1 MVFNL
6 TNKTALI
13 TGAGS
18 GTGIGF
24 ASAKFLTSMGAKVFI
39 TGKSDRIIDR
49 AKELNCPYFVAD
61 LTKEAEV
68 LKLIKL
74 VDQEFG
80 QLDVLIN
87 NAGMTS
93 VIDKSGIESGSI
105 ENTTYANFIAAVE
118 RNLVSAFLVTKEA
131 LYLLKKSKSPR
142 VIMITSIT
150 GPLMAMSD
158 EVGYASS
165 KAGLVGLTRSLA
177 LDFAK
182 DNILVNAIA
191 PGWIATE
198 SQTEK
203 EKQAGLKTPLKRSA
217 KPEEIAS
224 LVGYLASD
232 ESSYLTGQVIAVD
245 GGNSI
250 MEERI

>member
-1 MVFNL
+1 MVFDL

-191 PGWIATE
+191 PE

-217 KPEEIAS
+217 QPEEIAS

>member
-6 TNKTALI
+6 SHKTSLI

-18 GTGIGF
+18 SNGIGF
-24 ASAKFLTSMGAKVFI
+24 ASAKFLQSMGSKVFI
-39 TGKSDRIIDR
+39 TGKSDRIKDR
-49 AKELNCPYFVAD
+49 AKELNCPFFIAD
-61 LTKEAEV
+61 LTNEEQVRNLINEV
-68 LKLIKL
+68 KK
-74 VDQEFG
+74 EFG
-80 QLDVLIN
+80 TLDVLVN

-93 VIDKSGIESGSI
+93 VIDTAGAESGNI
-105 ENTTYANFIAAVE
+105 ENTSLQKFISSFE
-118 RNLVSAFLVTKEA
+118 RNLVSAFLVTKES
-131 LYLLKKSKSPR
+131 LELLKKSKSPR

-150 GPLMAMSD
+150 GPFMAMKN
-158 EVGYASS
+158 EVSYASS
-165 KAGLVGLTRSLA
+165 KAGLAGLTRSLA

-191 PGWIATE
+191 PGWIQTE
-198 SQTEK
+198 SQTEN
-203 EKQAGLKTPLKRSA
+203 EKQAGLNTPLKRSA

-232 ESSYLTGQVIAVD
+232 EAGYMTGQVIAVD

-250 MEERI
+250 QEER

>member
-6 TNKTALI
+6 GHKTSLI

-18 GTGIGF
+18 SNGIGF
-24 ASAKFLTSMGAKVFI
+24 ASAKFLQSMGAKVFI
-39 TGKSDRIIDR
+39 TGKSDRIKDR
-49 AKELNCPYFVAD
+49 AKELNCPFFIAD
-61 LTKEAEV
+61 LTKEEEV
-68 LKLIKL
+68 RNLISEVKK
-74 VDQEFG
+74 EFG
-80 QLDVLIN
+80 SLDVLVN

-93 VIDKSGIESGSI
+93 VIDTPGAESGNI
-105 ENTTYANFIAAVE
+105 ENTDLNKFISSVE
-118 RNLVSAFLVTKEA
+118 RNLVSAFLVTKES
-131 LYLLKKSKSPR
+131 LELLKKSKNPR

-150 GPLMAMSD
+150 GPFMAMKN
-158 EVGYASS
+158 EVSYASS
-165 KAGLVGLTRSLA
+165 KAGLAGLTRSLA

-191 PGWIATE
+191 PGWIQTE
-198 SQTEK
+198 SQTENEK
-203 EKQAGLKTPLKRSA
+203 EAGLNTPLKRSA

-232 ESSYLTGQVIAVD
+232 EAGYMTGQVIAVD

-250 MEERI
+250 QEER

>member
-6 TNKTALI
+6 SHKTSLI

-18 GTGIGF
+18 SNGIGF
-24 ASAKFLTSMGAKVFI
+24 ASAKFLQSMGSKVFI
-39 TGKSDRIIDR
+39 TGKSERIKER
-49 AKELNCPYFVAD
+49 AKELNCPYFIAD
-61 LTKEAEV
+61 LTKEEEV
-68 LKLIKL
+68 KNLINEVKK
-74 VDQEFG
+74 EFG
-80 QLDVLIN
+80 SLDVLVN

-93 VIDKSGIESGSI
+93 VIDSPGAESGNI
-105 ENTTYANFIAAVE
+105 ENTDLNKFISSVE
-118 RNLVSAFLVTKEA
+118 RNLVSAFLVTKES
-131 LYLLKKSKSPR
+131 LELLKKSKSAR

-150 GPLMAMSD
+150 GPVMAMKN
-158 EVGYASS
+158 EVSYASS
-165 KAGLVGLTRSLA
+165 KAGLAGLTRSLA

-191 PGWIATE
+191 PGWIQTE
-198 SQTEK
+198 SQSESEK
-203 EKQAGLKTPLKRSA
+203 EAGLNTPLKRSA

-232 ESSYLTGQVIAVD
+232 EAGYMTGQVIAVD

-250 MEERI
+250 QEER

>member
-1 MVFNL
+1 MVFDL

-24 ASAKFLTSMGAKVFI
+24 VSAKFLTSMGAKVFI

-49 AKELNCPYFVAD
+49 AKELSCPYFVAD

-150 GPLMAMSD
+150 GPLMAMSE

-203 EKQAGLKTPLKRSA
+203 EKQAGSKTPLKRSA

>member
-24 ASAKFLTSMGAKVFI
+24 ASAKFLNSMGAKVFI

-80 QLDVLIN
+80 QLDVLTN

-93 VIDKSGIESGSI
+93 VIDKSGW
-105 ENTTYANFIAAVE
+105 
-118 RNLVSAFLVTKEA
+118 
-131 LYLLKKSKSPR
+131 YLL
-142 VIMITSIT
+142 I
-150 GPLMAMSD
+150 PLFNF
-158 EVGYASS
+158 Y
-165 KAGLVGLTRSLA
+165 LA
-177 LDFAK
+177 
-182 DNILVNAIA
+182 
-191 PGWIATE
+191 ATHGD
-198 SQTEK
+198 S
-203 EKQAGLKTPLKRSA
+203 GNNRFGA
-217 KPEEIAS
+217 KPETFGS
-224 LVGYLASD
+224 K
-232 ESSYLTGQVIAVD
+232 
-245 GGNSI
+245 NWK
-250 MEERI
+250 

>member
-6 TNKTALI
+6 NQKSALI

-18 GTGIGF
+18 SNGIGF
-24 ASAKFLTSMGAKVFI
+24 ASAKFLKSMGAKVFI
-39 TGKSDRIIDR
+39 TGKSERIKDR
-49 AKELNCPYFVAD
+49 AKELDCPYFVAD
-61 LTKEAEV
+61 LTKEQEV
-68 LKLIKL
+68 KNLISEVKKA
-74 VDQEFG
+74 FG
-80 QLDVLIN
+80 NLDVLVN

-93 VIDKSGIESGSI
+93 VIDSPGAESGSI
-105 ENTTYANFIAAVE
+105 ENTGLDKFISSVE
-118 RNLVSAFLVTKEA
+118 RNLVSAFLVTKES
-131 LYLLKKSKSPR
+131 LDLLKKSKSPR

-150 GPLMAMSD
+150 GPFMAMKN
-158 EVGYASS
+158 EVSYASS
-165 KAGLVGLTRSLA
+165 KAGLAGLTRSLA

-191 PGWIATE
+191 PGWIQTE
-198 SQTEK
+198 SQTES
-203 EKQAGLKTPLKRSA
+203 ENEAGLNTPLKRSA

-232 ESSYLTGQVIAVD
+232 EASYMTGQVIAVD

-250 MEERI
+250 QEER